1 MNIVPRTEI
10 GLPARVTN
18 INRITSRP
26 LLRDGLDLCLVHYT
40 GVTGTYAG
48 KDPAA
53 VIRSVHRWRANEYSY
68 CISLDGRIFEF
79 AGQYQSAHAKGFNDR
94 SYGVLMINGTR
105 DACTDA
111 QVEAFRFLIG
121 CLKWTQRIKTSAWI
135 VPHQYVAAT
144 ACPGPVMERYTELA
158 AA

>member
-1 MNIVPRTEI
+1 MDIIPRTAV
-10 GLPARVTN
+10 GLSARVTN
-18 INRITSRP
+18 INRITTRP
-26 LLRDGLDLCLVHYT
+26 LLRDNLDLVICHYT

-53 VIRSVHRWRANEYSY
+53 VIRSVDRWKPNEYNY

-79 AGQYQSAHAKGFNDR
+79 AGNRQAAHCSGRNDEA
-94 SYGVLMINGTR
+94 YGVLFINGTR

-111 QVEAFRFLIG
+111 QVESFRFLIG

-135 VPHQYVAAT
+135 VPHKYVAAT
-144 ACPGPVMERYTELA
+144 VCPGPVMERYAELA